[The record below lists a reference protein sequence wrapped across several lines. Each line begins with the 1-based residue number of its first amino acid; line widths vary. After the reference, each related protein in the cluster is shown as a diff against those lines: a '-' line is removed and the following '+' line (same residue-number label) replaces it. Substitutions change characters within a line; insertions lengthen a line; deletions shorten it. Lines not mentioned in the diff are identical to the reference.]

1 MVKMADKLIVH
12 QHNLPLQIG
21 RLGVKNRRHRR
32 TGTDLP
38 VTGAK

>member
-38 VTGAK
+38 VAGAK

>member
-12 QHNLPLQIG
+12 QHNVPLQIG

-32 TGTDLP
+32 TGTDPP
-38 VTGAK
+38 VSGAK